1 MSRRG
6 CRAGAPRDNVANR
19 TGPVHEPWL
28 GHPVQVGLCY
38 GREHAAAVHP
48 SSTRRE
54 PTSPWS
60 CVPPHGAGGERKRAL
75 SRRSSRLVIAAVS
88 AWTIAAVAGAQA
100 NEAAAGASDAS
111 REVASATVVRVTPL
125 SGPSP
130 CSGRFIRHVLPH
142 TTRANH
148 PRQPFDSNGAG
159 VALADLDGDRAVD
172 IALAGL
178 SAPLTVLW
186 NTGAGLRFERMV
198 VDAEQ
203 TRAVNAVD
211 VDGDGFLDLVA
222 TRRDGQPLWLRG
234 TGPARTFAPVEDG
247 RFTARFPIHTMAWA
261 DLDGD
266 GDLDLV
272 GGTYDE
278 ELDEIERR
286 ALFLSRMNDTDPD
299 TRTRLRGVYYYEN
312 LGSREERNARNAF
325 QPDNLLFQ
333 HLRLSGGAMALA
345 IALPDL
351 DGDGRRDIV
360 VGNDYDVP
368 DYVYLNR
375 PRRWVPSAPFR
386 QTTYNTMA
394 FAEGDLDNDGRFELF
409 AADMKPYAAGPEV
422 DAAWAPVLPPDAA
435 ATDREQ
441 IYANTLQVRGDDG
454 SFENRASGAGV
465 DATGWSWSAQFG
477 DLDNDGDLDL
487 YTVNGMV
494 GEAFGHLPGAELV
507 EQNQALR
514 NDGSGA
520 FAPAPEWGLG
530 AVESG
535 RGMALA
541 DLDLD
546 GDLDI
551 VVNNFQAPA
560 VLFENQVCGG
570 ASLQVDLAWSGSA
583 NPFAIGAQLRLTTD
597 KAAYWRETRVGS
609 GYLSSAPP
617 RAHFGFPTGER
628 PRSVSVLWPDGAEST
643 VTRVMAD
650 ALIAVQRRAD

>member
-1 MSRRG
+1 MGGGWFASSPVVRLGRLFV
-6 CRAGAPRDNVANR
+6 RA
-19 TGPVHEPWL
+19 
-28 GHPVQVGLCY
+28 
-38 GREHAAAVHP
+38 
-48 SSTRRE
+48 
-54 PTSPWS
+54 
-60 CVPPHGAGGERKRAL
+60 AL
-75 SRRSSRLVIAAVS
+75 NHRLFRLVPMAALLYAIGVV
-88 AWTIAAVAGAQA
+88 TGAQVQDT
-100 NEAAAGASDAS
+100 ETGA
-111 REVASATVVRVTPL
+111 ATVRITPL
-125 SGPSP
+125 QQPAA
-130 CSGRFIRHVLPH
+130 CSGRFVRHVLLH
-142 TTRANH
+142 TTRANY

-159 VALADLDGDRAVD
+159 VALADLDGDGAID

-178 SAPLTVLW
+178 GAPVTVLW
-186 NTGAGLRFERMV
+186 NRRSGLHFERMM
-198 VDAEQ
+198 VDADQ
-203 TRAVNAVD
+203 TRAINAVD

-234 TGPARTFAPVEDG
+234 SGPARRFTPVEDG
-247 RFTARFPIHTMAWA
+247 HFTARFPIHTMAWA

-286 ALFLSRMNDTDPD
+286 ELFLSRITDTDSG

-312 LGSREERNARNAF
+312 LGFREERNAF
-325 QPDNLLFQ
+325 QPANLFFR
-333 HLRLSGGAMALA
+333 HLRLSGSAMALA
-345 IALPDL
+345 IALVDL
-351 DGDGRRDIV
+351 DDDGRRDVV
-360 VGNDYDVP
+360 VGNDYEVP

-375 PRRWVPSAPFR
+375 PRRWVPATPFR

-394 FAEGDLDNDGRFELF
+394 FAAGDIDNDGRFELF
-409 AADMKPYAAGPEV
+409 AADMKPYRSGPDI

-435 ATDREQ
+435 AAGREQ
-441 IYANTLQVRGDDG
+441 IYANTLQVRGADG
-454 SFENRASGAGV
+454 GFENRAAGAGV

-487 YTVNGMV
+487 YTVNGMI

-507 EQNQALR
+507 EENQALR
-514 NDGSGA
+514 NDGAGA
-520 FAPAPEWGLG
+520 FIPAPEWGLG

-551 VVNNFQAPA
+551 VINNYAAPA

-583 NPFAIGAQLRLTTD
+583 NPFAVGTRLGLTTD
-597 KAAYWRETRVGS
+597 KATYWRETRVSS
-609 GYLSSAPP
+609 GYLSSDPP
-617 RAHFGFPTGER
+617 RAHFGFPRTER
-628 PRSVSVLWPDGAEST
+628 PLTLFVMWSDGAAGT
-643 VTRVMAD
+643 VEHVRAGT
-650 ALIAVQRRAD
+650 LITVQRPAN

>member
-1 MSRRG
+1 M
-6 CRAGAPRDNVANR
+6 NR
-19 TGPVHEPWL
+19 L
-28 GHPVQVGLCY
+28 GLPL
-38 GREHAAAVHP
+38 AAAVAMWAIG
-48 SSTRRE
+48 S
-54 PTSPWS
+54 
-60 CVPPHGAGGERKRAL
+60 
-75 SRRSSRLVIAAVS
+75 LV
-88 AWTIAAVAGAQA
+88 GAQA
-100 NEAAAGASDAS
+100 KHSDVGSSAARAADETA
-111 REVASATVVRVTPL
+111 VVVRVTPL
-125 SGPSP
+125 REPAA
-130 CSGRFIRHVLPH
+130 CSGRFVRHELPH
-142 TTRANH
+142 TTIPNH

-159 VALADLDGDRAVD
+159 VALADLDGDGAVD
-172 IALAGL
+172 IVLAGL
-178 SAPLTVLW
+178 AAPLAVLW

-234 TGPARTFAPVEDG
+234 TGPARTFASVEDG

-325 QPDNLLFQ
+325 QPANLLFQ

-345 IALPDL
+345 IALPDV

-375 PRRWVPSAPFR
+375 PRRWVPAAPFR

-520 FAPAPEWGLG
+520 FAPAPKWGLG
-530 AVESG
+530 ATESG

-546 GDLDI
+546 GDLDV
-551 VVNNFQAPA
+551 VVNNYQTRS

-583 NPFAIGAQLRLTTD
+583 NPFAIGAQLRLSTD
-597 KAAYWRETRVGS
+597 KAAYWRETRVSS
-609 GYLSSAPP
+609 GYLSSDPP
-617 RAHFGFPTGER
+617 RAHFGFPAGER
-628 PRSVSVLWPDGAEST
+628 PLSLSVLWPDGAEST
-643 VTRVMAD
+643 VNPVVAD
-650 ALIAVQRRAD
+650 AEGSLQQATLIKVQRPAD

>member
-1 MSRRG
+1 M
-6 CRAGAPRDNVANR
+6 
-19 TGPVHEPWL
+19 L
-28 GHPVQVGLCY
+28 
-38 GREHAAAVHP
+38 AAA
-48 SSTRRE
+48 
-54 PTSPWS
+54 
-60 CVPPHGAGGERKRAL
+60 AL
-75 SRRSSRLVIAAVS
+75 
-88 AWTIAAVAGAQA
+88 WTITAVADAQSEEVA
-100 NEAAAGASDAS
+100 GGASDAS
-111 REVASATVVRVTPL
+111 RAAAAATVVRVTPL

-130 CSGRFIRHVLPH
+130 CSGRFVRHGLPH
-142 TTRANH
+142 TTLANH

-159 VALADLDGDRAVD
+159 MALADLDGDRAVD

-178 SAPLTVLW
+178 AAPLTVLW
-186 NTGAGLRFERMV
+186 NTGTGLRFEPMV
-198 VDAEQ
+198 VSADQ
-203 TRAVNAVD
+203 SRAVNAVD
-211 VDGDGFLDLVA
+211 VDGDGLLDLVA

-234 TGPARTFAPVEDG
+234 AGLARTFTPIEDG
-247 RFTARFPIHTMAWA
+247 HFTARFPIHTMAWA

-286 ALFLSRMNDTDPD
+286 ALFLSRMDDADPD

-312 LGSREERNARNAF
+312 LGAREPRDAF
-325 QPDNLLFQ
+325 QPGNLLFR
-333 HLRLSGGAMALA
+333 HLRMSGGAMALA

-360 VGNDYDVP
+360 VGNDYEVP

-375 PRRWVPSAPFR
+375 PRRWVAAAPFR

-394 FAEGDLDNDGRFELF
+394 FAEGDIDNDGRFELF
-409 AADMKPYAAGPEV
+409 AADMKPYASSPEV
-422 DAAWAPVLPPDAA
+422 EAAWAPVLPPDAA
-435 ATDREQ
+435 ADGEQ
-441 IYANTLQVRGDDG
+441 IYANTLQVRDASGG
-454 SFENRASGAGV
+454 FENRAASAGL

-507 EQNQALR
+507 EENQALR
-514 NDGSGA
+514 NDGGGV

-530 AVESG
+530 ATESG

-546 GDLDI
+546 GDLDV

-560 VLFENQVCGG
+560 ILFENQVCGG
-570 ASLQVDLAWSGSA
+570 ASVQVDLVWPGSS
-583 NPFAIGAQLRLTTD
+583 NPFAVGARLALTTD
-597 KAAYWRETRVGS
+597 RAAYWRETRVSS
-609 GYLSSAPP
+609 GYLSSDPP
-617 RAHFGFPTGER
+617 RAHFGFARTER
-628 PRSVSVLWPDGAEST
+628 PLDLSIAWPDGAEST
-643 VTRVMAD
+643 VPLATAD
-650 ALIAVQRRAD
+650 ALVTVRRRTD

>member
-6 CRAGAPRDNVANR
+6 LRLAVALA
-19 TGPVHEPWL
+19 TALASVWA
-28 GHPVQVGLCY
+28 VG
-38 GREHAAAVHP
+38 
-48 SSTRRE
+48 
-54 PTSPWS
+54 SP
-60 CVPPHGAGGERKRAL
+60 
-75 SRRSSRLVIAAVS
+75 
-88 AWTIAAVAGAQA
+88 AGAQA
-100 NEAAAGASDAS
+100 KDADAGSFATHAADAAAS
-111 REVASATVVRVTPL
+111 VVRAAPL
-125 SGPSP
+125 REPSA
-130 CSGRFIRHVLPH
+130 CSGRFVRHVLPH
-142 TTRANH
+142 ATIPNH

-159 VALADLDGDRAVD
+159 VALADLDGDGAID

-178 SAPLTVLW
+178 GAPLTVLW
-186 NTGAGLRFERMV
+186 NAGEELRFERMV
-198 VDAEQ
+198 LDAEQ
-203 TRAVNAVD
+203 TRAVQAVD
-211 VDGDGFLDLVA
+211 VDGDGVLDLVA

-234 TGPARTFAPVEDG
+234 NGRARTFATVDDG

-272 GGTYDE
+272 GATYDE

-312 LGSREERNARNAF
+312 LGSRAERTARNAF
-325 QPDNLLFQ
+325 QPGNLRFQ

-345 IALPDL
+345 VALPDI
-351 DGDGRRDIV
+351 DGDGRLDIV
-360 VGNDYDVP
+360 VGNDYEVP

-375 PRRWVPSAPFR
+375 PRRWVPAAPFR

-394 FAEGDLDNDGRFELF
+394 FAEGDIDNDGRFELF
-409 AADMKPYAAGPEV
+409 AADMKPYASGPAIE
-422 DAAWAPVLPPDAA
+422 AAWVPVLPPDAG

-441 IYANTLQVRGDDG
+441 VYANTLQVRGADG
-454 SFENRASGAGV
+454 AFENRAAGAGV

-507 EQNQALR
+507 EQNQARR
-514 NDGSGA
+514 NDGSGS
-520 FAPAPEWGLG
+520 FRPAPEWGLG
-530 AVESG
+530 ATESG

-551 VVNNFQAPA
+551 VVNNYRAPA

-570 ASLQVDLAWSGSA
+570 ASLQVDLAWPGSA
-583 NPFAIGAQLRLTTD
+583 NPFAVGARLALTTD
-597 KAAYWRETRVGS
+597 KATYWRETRVGS
-609 GYLSSAPP
+609 GYLSSDPP
-617 RAHFGFPTGER
+617 RTHFGVPTGER
-628 PRSVSVLWPDGAEST
+628 PLSLAVRWPDGAAST
-643 VTRVMAD
+643 VPLGMAD
-650 ALIAVQRRAD
+650 ALVAVQRRAD

>member
-1 MSRRG
+1 MVRG
-6 CRAGAPRDNVANR
+6 
-19 TGPVHEPWL
+19 TTL
-28 GHPVQVGLCY
+28 
-38 GREHAAAVHP
+38 
-48 SSTRRE
+48 RE
-54 PTSPWS
+54 P
-60 CVPPHGAGGERKRAL
+60 
-75 SRRSSRLVIAAVS
+75 AA
-88 AWTIAAVAGAQA
+88 
-100 NEAAAGASDAS
+100 
-111 REVASATVVRVTPL
+111 
-125 SGPSP
+125 
-130 CSGRFIRHVLPH
+130 CSGRFIRHELPH
-142 TTRANH
+142 VTRPNH

-159 VALADLDGDRAVD
+159 VALADLDGDAAID

-178 SAPLTVLW
+178 GAPLTVLW
-186 NTGAGLRFERMV
+186 NAGTGLRFERMV
-198 VDAEQ
+198 VEAEQ

-222 TRRDGQPLWLRG
+222 TRRDGAPLWLRG
-234 TGPARTFAPVEDG
+234 NGPARTFAPVEDG
-247 RFTARFPIHTMAWA
+247 QFTARFPIHTMAWA

-286 ALFLSRMNDTDPD
+286 GLFLSRMNDTDPD

-312 LGSREERNARNAF
+312 LGLREERNARNAF
-325 QPDNLLFQ
+325 QPANLLFQ

-368 DYVYLNR
+368 DYVYLNQ
-375 PRRWVPSAPFR
+375 PRRWVPAAPFR

-394 FAEGDLDNDGRFELF
+394 FAEGDIDNDGRFELF
-409 AADMKPYAAGPEV
+409 AADMKPYASGPEV
-422 DAAWAPVLPPDAA
+422 EAAWAPVLPPDAG

-441 IYANTLQVRGDDG
+441 VYANTLQVRGADG
-454 SFENRASGAGV
+454 AYENRAAGAGV

-507 EQNQALR
+507 EENQALG
-514 NDGSGA
+514 NDGAGV
-520 FAPAPEWGLG
+520 FVPAPEWGLG
-530 AVESG
+530 ATESG

-551 VVNNFQAPA
+551 VVNNYQTPS

-570 ASLQVDLAWSGSA
+570 ASLQVDLAWPGSA
-583 NPFAIGAQLRLTTD
+583 NPFAIGAHLRLTTD
-597 KAAYWRETRVGS
+597 KASYWRETRVSS
-609 GYLSSAPP
+609 GYLSSDPP
-617 RAHFGFPTGER
+617 RVHFGLPTGER
-628 PRSVSVLWPDGAEST
+628 PRSLSVLWPDRAEST
-643 VTRVMAD
+643 VNPVVAD
-650 ALIAVQRRAD
+650 AEGSVQQATLIKVQRPAD

>member
-1 MSRRG
+1 MRL
-6 CRAGAPRDNVANR
+6 ATVAASLWIIG
-19 TGPVHEPWL
+19 TM
-28 GHPVQVGLCY
+28 
-38 GREHAAAVHP
+38 
-48 SSTRRE
+48 
-54 PTSPWS
+54 
-60 CVPPHGAGGERKRAL
+60 
-75 SRRSSRLVIAAVS
+75 
-88 AWTIAAVAGAQA
+88 AGAQA
-100 NEAAAGASDAS
+100 EDAEAGSSAAGATVS
-111 REVASATVVRVTPL
+111 VVRVTPL
-125 SGPSP
+125 HEPSD
-130 CSGRFIRHVLPH
+130 CSGRFIRHELPH
-142 TTRANH
+142 MTQANH

-159 VALADLDGDRAVD
+159 VALADLDGDGAVD

-178 SAPLTVLW
+178 GAPLTVLW
-186 NTGAGLRFERMV
+186 NTGAGLRFEPV
-198 VDAEQ
+198 AVDARQ

-222 TRRDGQPLWLRG
+222 TVRDGQPLWLRG
-234 TGPARTFAPVEDG
+234 AGAARTFARVEDG
-247 RFTARFPIHTMAWA
+247 HFTARFPIHAMAWA

-266 GDLDLV
+266 EDLDLV

-286 ALFLSRMNDTDPD
+286 DLFLSRVNDTDPD

-312 LGSREERNARNAF
+312 LGIREERNAF
-325 QPDNLLFQ
+325 QPANLLFQ

-360 VGNDYDVP
+360 VGNDYEVP

-375 PRRWVPSAPFR
+375 PRRWVPAAPFR

-394 FAEGDLDNDGRFELF
+394 FAEGDIDNDGRFELF
-409 AADMKPYAAGPEV
+409 AADMKPYRSGPDI

-435 ATDREQ
+435 AVDRAQ
-441 IYANTLQVRGDDG
+441 IYANTLQVRAAVGT
-454 SFENRASGAGV
+454 FENRAAGAGV

-487 YTVNGMV
+487 YTVNGMI

-507 EQNQALR
+507 EENQALR
-514 NDGSGA
+514 NDGAGA
-520 FAPAPEWGLG
+520 FVPAPEWGLG
-530 AVESG
+530 ATESG

-570 ASLQVDLAWSGSA
+570 ASLQVDLAWPGSA
-583 NPFAIGAQLRLTTD
+583 NPFAVGARLRLTTD
-597 KAAYWRETRVGS
+597 RAAYWRETRVSS
-609 GYLSSAPP
+609 GYASSDPP
-617 RAHFGFPTGER
+617 RAHFGFPRNER
-628 PRSVSVLWPDGAEST
+628 PQALFVVWPDGVAGT
-643 VTRVMAD
+643 VELVPAD
-650 ALIAVQRRAD
+650 AARRGQHGTLITVQRPPN

>member
-1 MSRRG
+1 MSATLWTVG
-6 CRAGAPRDNVANR
+6 LMAGA
-19 TGPVHEPWL
+19 
-28 GHPVQVGLCY
+28 
-38 GREHAAAVHP
+38 HP
-48 SSTRRE
+48 SDADASE
-54 PTSPWS
+54 
-60 CVPPHGAGGERKRAL
+60 
-75 SRRSSRLVIAAVS
+75 
-88 AWTIAAVAGAQA
+88 AGAV
-100 NEAAAGASDAS
+100 EAAA
-111 REVASATVVRVTPL
+111 TVVSVTPYRETAA
-125 SGPSP
+125 
-130 CSGRFIRHVLPH
+130 CSGRFVRHVLPH
-142 TTRANH
+142 TTLANH

-172 IALAGL
+172 IVLAGL
-178 SAPLTVLW
+178 AAPLTVLW
-186 NTGAGLRFERMV
+186 NTGAGLRFEPMV
-198 VDAEQ
+198 VDADQ
-203 TRAVNAVD
+203 SRAVNAVD
-211 VDGDGFLDLVA
+211 VDGDGYLDLVA
-222 TRRDGQPLWLRG
+222 TRRDGQPIWLRG
-234 TGPARTFAPVEDG
+234 DGASRTFARVADG
-247 RFTARFPIHTMAWA
+247 HFTARFPIHTMAWA

-286 ALFLSRMNDTDPD
+286 ALFLSRMEDADPD

-312 LGSREERNARNAF
+312 LGAREPRDAF
-325 QPDNLLFQ
+325 QPGNLLFR
-333 HLRLSGGAMALA
+333 HLRMSGGAMALA

-360 VGNDYDVP
+360 VGNDYEVP

-375 PRRWVPSAPFR
+375 PRRWVAAAPFR

-394 FAEGDLDNDGRFELF
+394 FAEGDIDNDGRFELF
-409 AADMKPYAAGPEV
+409 AADMKPYASSPEV
-422 DAAWAPVLPPDAA
+422 DDAWAPVLPADAA

-441 IYANTLQVRGDDG
+441 IYANTLQVRGADG
-454 SFENRASGAGV
+454 TFENRAASAGV

-507 EQNQALR
+507 EENQALR

-520 FAPAPEWGLG
+520 FVPAPEWGLG
-530 AVESG
+530 ATESG

-546 GDLDI
+546 GDLDV

-570 ASLQVDLAWSGSA
+570 ASLQVDLAWPKSS
-583 NPFAIGAQLRLTTD
+583 NPFAVGARLALTTD
-597 KAAYWRETRVGS
+597 KAAYRRETRVSS
-609 GYLSSAPP
+609 GYLSSDPP
-617 RAHFGFPTGER
+617 RAHFGFARGER
-628 PRSVSVLWPDGAEST
+628 PLALSVWWPDGAATT
-643 VTRVMAD
+643 VPLATAD
-650 ALIAVQRRAD
+650 VLVTMQRRAD